1 MLRVLYTTWPLL
13 LGVLLL
19 MLGNGVQGSL
29 LGIRGTMEAFT
40 TFQLSFVMSA
50 YFLGFLLGSRYVPG
64 MIQHV
69 GHIRVFAALGSLISA
84 VLVVYPMLID
94 WQAWALMRV
103 VIGFGFAG
111 VYITAESWL
120 NDTATNETRGQALSA
135 YMIVQMI
142 GIISAQ
148 GLLAIGDPFG
158 YDLFLIPSVL
168 VSLAF
173 LPLLLATYPSPKFET
188 GQRLGFRELYRISP
202 LGCVGIFLIGG
213 VFSAMFG
220 MASVWGSISL
230 LSIGQIALFTS
241 ALYIGGLILQYPI
254 GRLSDRIDRRKIIVW
269 LSVVATVIMA
279 VATIF
284 PLPFP
289 AYLVVAALLGGITY
303 PIYGL
308 IIAYTN
314 DYLSKEQMAA
324 ASAGLLFINGVGSIF
339 GPLIVGWL
347 MGRDV
352 MGPRGFFFFVGVLYA
367 MLAGYAAWRMTK
379 RATPV
384 MTGAYAN
391 IAPMAS
397 AVASVAVV
405 ENAAEIN
412 PSPENPEAAA
422 EAAQALIIHRDQS
435 TPAAAPEQPAPDP
448 AQQGDDRRASGAGEP
463 DPGEENPP
471 QREA

>member
-19 MLGNGVQGSL
+19 MVGNGVQGSL

-64 MIQHV
+64 MLQHV

-84 VLVVYPMLID
+84 VLVLYPMVIH

-103 VIGFGFAG
+103 IIGFGFAG

-135 YMIVQMI
+135 YMIVQMA

-148 GLLAIGDPFG
+148 GLLAFGDPFG

-173 LPLLLATYPSPKFET
+173 LPLLLATYPSPSFET

-220 MASVWGSISL
+220 MAAVWGSVSL
-230 LSIGQIALFTS
+230 LSVGQIALFTS

-269 LSVVATVIMA
+269 LSVVATVVMA

-289 AYLVVAALLGGITY
+289 VYLVVAALLGGITY

-347 MGRDV
+347 MGPDV

-367 MLAGYAAWRMTK
+367 ALAGYAAWRMTK

-384 MTGAYAN
+384 VTGAYAN

-397 AVASVAVV
+397 AVASVAAV
-405 ENAAEIN
+405 ENAIEIN

-422 EAAQALIIHRDQS
+422 EAAQALVIQRDQPVP
-435 TPAAAPEQPAPDP
+435 PASEESAPQ
-448 AQQGDDRRASGAGEP
+448 QQGDQAAEDR
-463 DPGEENPP
+463 ENPG
-471 QREA
+471 QRDA